1 MSTERL
7 VFLAGRRALERIRA
21 NGLAS
26 HDVRA
31 VAGAAGGPK
40 WLILGH
46 LDRLL
51 FGSWFRGRRQPL
63 HLLGSSIGSWRL
75 AADSCGDPVA
85 AIDRLEDAYIH
96 QVYESKPT
104 PQEITARS
112 LSIIDHALGP
122 SGPTEV
128 LTHATNRLHLVAVYS
143 RHLLARE
150 RRLPLALGL
159 AAAVTANL
167 LNRSLLKWF
176 FRQTLFSDPRNR
188 PSFASLGRSP
198 NARAGLSPDNLKL
211 ALLASGSIPYI
222 MAGVRDI
229 PHAAPG
235 VYRDGGA
242 VDYHLDVP
250 FGLNGSGI
258 ILYPHFSRRVV
269 PGWFDKHLSWRRPS
283 AVNMADVLLIA
294 PSEAFVSRLP
304 NGKITDRGDFF
315 AYAGDDRGRFAC
327 WQRVADAG
335 RTLADDFIEAVESG
349 SIRRRVAP
357 LLGNRLGRDIRPDG
371 P

>member
-1 MSTERL
+1 VNPEKL

-26 HDVRA
+26 HDVQV

-51 FGSWFRGRRQPL
+51 FGSWFRDRRQPL
-63 HLLGSSIGSWRL
+63 HLLGSSIGSWRF
-75 AADSCGDPVA
+75 AADSCVDPVA
-85 AIDRLEDAYIH
+85 AIDRMEDAYIH
-96 QVYESKPT
+96 QVYEGKPT
-104 PQEITARS
+104 PQEITTQS
-112 LSIIDHALGP
+112 LAIIDHALGP
-122 SGPTEV
+122 AGPREV
-128 LTHATNRLHLVAVYS
+128 LNHGVNRLNLVAAYS

-159 AAAVTANL
+159 AATVTANL
-167 LNRSLLKWF
+167 LSRSLLKWF
-176 FRQTLFSDPRNR
+176 FRQTLFSDPRSR
-188 PSFASLGRSP
+188 PPFGPLGRAP
-198 NARAGLSPDNLKL
+198 NLRSDLSPDNVRQ

-258 ILYPHFSRRVV
+258 VLYPHFSRNVV

-283 AVNMADVLLIA
+283 AENMADVLLIA
-294 PSEAFVSRLP
+294 PSEAFVSGLP
-304 NGKITDRGDFF
+304 NGKITDRSDFY
-315 AYAGDDRGRFAC
+315 AYAGDDKGRFAC

-335 RTLADDFIEAVESG
+335 RMLADDFIEAVESG

-357 LLGNRLGRDIRPDG
+357 LMDDRQ
-371 P
+371 